1 EPESATMTSGRRS
14 TPTQKLDASMGV
26 NPKWPVGVSTFSVL
40 RFVDPLLLADGAD
53 TVTVDME
60 KPPYKRQKASGPP
73 RLFSRCLPHAFSTL
87 TRLADGFG
95 LKK

>member
-1 EPESATMTSGRRS
+1 
-14 TPTQKLDASMGV
+14 
-26 NPKWPVGVSTFSVL
+26 
-40 RFVDPLLLADGAD
+40 VDPLLLADGAD